1 MSFISSLKSFM
12 TLPGR
17 LATQTQPM
25 AHPPGMVP
33 GKLADDGNGTSLI
46 EDLKGLFPP
55 TPGALASQLEPQ
67 AEGARSIRQAMRSYV

>member
-25 AHPPGMVP
+25 AHLPGMLP
-33 GKLADDGNGTSLI
+33 GKLANDVNGTSLT

-55 TPGALASQLEPQ
+55 TPGALASKVDLQ
-67 AEGARSIRQAMRSYV
+67 AEAARSIRQVTRSYV

>member
-25 AHPPGMVP
+25 AHPPGTLP
-33 GKLADDGNGTSLI
+33 GKLADEVNGTSLI

-55 TPGALASQLEPQ
+55 TPGALASQLGLE
-67 AEGARSIRQAMRSYV
+67 AEAARSIRQAMRPYV